1 MLPEQL
7 RTALGELNGQRDVHV
22 VFDAA
27 VDCHVRNAF
36 LVPAEADNI
45 LKLTDGALGVPHRRE
60 AGGLGAE
67 LARAVK
73 VTLGPAAAT

>member
-22 VFDAA
+22 IFDAA
-27 VDCHVRNAF
+27 ESCLIRNAF

-45 LKLTDGALGVPHRRE
+45 LKLTDGASEFLIDVKRVAWVRISEP
-60 AGGLGAE
+60 GGLHGSS
-67 LARAVK
+67 
-73 VTLGPAAAT
+73 

>member
-27 VDCHVRNAF
+27 EVCHVRNAF

-45 LKLTDGALGVPHRRE
+45 LKLTDGASEFLIDVKRVAWVQISEPPH
-60 AGGLGAE
+60 
-67 LARAVK
+67 VH
-73 VTLGPAAAT
+73 PSS